1 MTLNHFAAVCSF
13 IVLAACTKPTES
25 PVTYYQVPGNPIF
38 NEFNKPIDFKSLK
51 PVHFRQATDSI
62 IAHSNRKLQNL
73 ISGDAGDRTFDNTML
88 ALDDLYDGITRI
100 GSIAHLMQSTHTDSL
115 MRVEALQCATDLEKY
130 ENELSLNEDLYKA
143 VKAYAESGDAASMK
157 ERYKK
162 RFLDD
167 VVKSFERNGFALPK
181 EKRDSLKMV
190 KDAITETGNE
200 FDKNIAAYQDHLV
213 VYEKDAVGL
222 PEDYKK
228 ARRQPDGTY
237 KIDLSY
243 PSFQPFMKYAVSDKA
258 RYDLY
263 VKYMNRAAD
272 KNMDVLLTLLQQRQ
286 HMADL
291 LGFKTYADWRLADRM
306 AKDPE
311 TVWKFENELTAIV
324 RPKAD
329 ADYQELMSMPV
340 SRSIVK
346 EGMIQWWQ
354 MSYINTKLL
363 EEKYQVDDEA
373 IKEYFPMDASLDGLF
388 KITQSLFGV
397 TYREVKDA
405 AVWHEEVRAFEV
417 LDGEKL
423 IGRFYLDFFP
433 RPNKYTHAACFGMIK
448 GRSTPMGYQLP
459 MATLVCN
466 FPPPSADKPSL
477 LPHSQV
483 RTLFHE
489 FGHVLHQMLTTA
501 ALSSQSGTSVARDFV
516 EAPSQIFENWIWN
529 YDALS
534 LFAKHYDTGEVLPRE
549 LFDKMIAARN
559 VGSGLAA
566 EAQIF
571 YGMLDMT
578 LHNVYD
584 PSGGQSIDAAVKELT
599 TSATHFPYV
608 EGTHFPAAFGHLNG
622 YGASYYGYMWSKV
635 YAEDMF
641 SIFEKDGLL
650 NESVGRRYRD
660 IILGKGD
667 SDDPMNL
674 VREFLGRE
682 PNNEAF
688 KKSLGL

>member
-1 MTLNHFAAVCSF
+1 
-13 IVLAACTKPTES
+13 
-25 PVTYYQVPGNPIF
+25 
-38 NEFNKPIDFKSLK
+38 
-51 PVHFRQATDSI
+51 
-62 IAHSNRKLQNL
+62 
-73 ISGDAGDRTFDNTML
+73 
-88 ALDDLYDGITRI
+88 
-100 GSIAHLMQSTHTDSL
+100 
-115 MRVEALQCATDLEKY
+115 
-130 ENELSLNEDLYKA
+130 
-143 VKAYAESGDAASMK
+143 
-157 ERYKK
+157 
-162 RFLDD
+162 
-167 VVKSFERNGFALPK
+167 
-181 EKRDSLKMV
+181 
-190 KDAITETGNE
+190 
-200 FDKNIAAYQDHLV
+200 
-213 VYEKDAVGL
+213 
-222 PEDYKK
+222 
-228 ARRQPDGTY
+228 
-237 KIDLSY
+237 
-243 PSFQPFMKYAVSDKA
+243 
-258 RYDLY
+258 
-263 VKYMNRAAD
+263 
-272 KNMDVLLTLLQQRQ
+272 
-286 HMADL
+286 
-291 LGFKTYADWRLADRM
+291 
-306 AKDPE
+306 
-311 TVWKFENELTAIV
+311 
-324 RPKAD
+324 
-329 ADYQELMSMPV
+329 
-340 SRSIVK
+340 
-346 EGMIQWWQ
+346 
-354 MSYINTKLL
+354 
-363 EEKYQVDDEA
+363 
-373 IKEYFPMDASLDGLF
+373 
-388 KITQSLFGV
+388 
-397 TYREVKDA
+397 
-405 AVWHEEVRAFEV
+405 VRAFEV

-534 LFAKHYDTGEVLPRE
+534 LFAKHYETGDVLPRE

-584 PSGGQSIDAAVKELT
+584 PSGGQSIDAVVNEMM

-674 VREFLGRE
+674 VKEFLGRE